1 MARGNN
7 RLSATQVKNAAPG
20 SVVQD
25 GGGLSLKRSETGGR
39 WTFRFQING
48 KRRDMGLGSYPN
60 MSLSDARKERSKW
73 AAFAERG
80 EDPIVER
87 ERQRL
92 EEEKSQ
98 NDPTFEEMA
107 EMVFEGR
114 KERLQGDGKRGMWY
128 SPLKNHVIP
137 KIGNRRIST
146 LHQRDI
152 HDALKPIWRTKHETA
167 DKAMYRTRMVLRQ
180 AKLMGYEAE
189 PFICDAARHMLGYVE
204 RVQKP
209 LPATPWQEI
218 PDLYSRLDKEHPSYL
233 ALRFAILTAARGM
246 PIRGARFHEIDG
258 DVWTVPQERMKGERG
273 KVQDFRIPLS
283 TEAMNVV
290 DICRELR
297 RNDFLFPSPRT
308 NKGVSDVAMAKVLNH
323 LNEEGRI
330 HGFRSSLRMWIQDN
344 ETASFEV
351 AETALGHSIG
361 NKVERSYARSD
372 LLDKRR
378 VLMQKWANFVTQAES
393 KIVQLGG

>member
-1 MARGNN
+1 
-7 RLSATQVKNAAPG
+7 
-20 SVVQD
+20 
-25 GGGLSLKRSETGGR
+25 
-39 WTFRFQING
+39 
-48 KRRDMGLGSYPN
+48 MGLGSYPN

-114 KERLQGDGKRGMWY
+114 KERLHGDGK
-128 SPLKNHVIP
+128 
-137 KIGNRRIST
+137 
-146 LHQRDI
+146 RDI

-167 DKAMYRTRMVLRQ
+167 DKAMYRTRMLLRQ